1 MGIGF
6 HFTRVAGIKL
16 QLSGLR
22 GWHYLLV
29 QKLVGIEPGFSGGT
43 ASALNPEPLLQSIRS
58 PFNAYICM
66 PELEK
71 QNQHLKRTL
80 PSAVA

>member
-1 MGIGF
+1 MLKLCVTLCCRPLNPPGYE
-6 HFTRVAGIKL
+6 VKQAGL
-16 QLSGLR
+16 PSEL
-22 GWHYLLV
+22 
-29 QKLVGIEPGFSGGT
+29 GIEPGFSGGT

-58 PFNAYICM
+58 PFNAYICI

-80 PSAVA
+80 PSAIA